1 MPVVSMESG
10 PRPANPIDV
19 VEEIVSSND
28 WTFDRAGDNELAV
41 EVAGQWCNYR
51 LYFSWRDDYHALHFS
66 CAFDMRVPEIRLA
79 PVHQL
84 LALVNEKMWIGH
96 FDLWSD
102 DGLPMFRHAVLL
114 RGSEGASAEQLEDLV
129 SVALNECD
137 RFYPAFQFVIW
148 SGKAPADAIAAA
160 MISPAGEA

>member
-1 MPVVSMESG
+1 MPVVSLESA
-10 PRPANPIDV
+10 PHPANPIDV
-19 VEEIVSSND
+19 IEEIVSSND
-28 WTFDRAGDNELAV
+28 WDFDRAGDNELAV

-66 CAFDMRVPEIRLA
+66 CAFDMRVPESRLA

-114 RGSEGASAEQLEDLV
+114 RGS
-129 SVALNECD
+129 
-137 RFYPAFQFVIW
+137 
-148 SGKAPADAIAAA
+148 
-160 MISPAGEA
+160 